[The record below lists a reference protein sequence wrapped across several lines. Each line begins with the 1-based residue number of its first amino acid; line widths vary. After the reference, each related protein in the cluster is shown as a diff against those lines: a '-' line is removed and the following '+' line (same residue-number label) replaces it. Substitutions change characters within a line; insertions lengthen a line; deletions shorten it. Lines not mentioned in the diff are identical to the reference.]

1 MPGRRRN
8 RYRQGGYKRRP
19 FAERLRG
26 YRRYTLSILMA
37 VAVLTVMAASV
48 YSIFI
53 KPVNDS
59 KKHVTIE
66 IYHLDGSTKTVKLFS
81 NSEYLREAID
91 EENEELITGTEQEF
105 GLLIETVDGVM
116 ADTSSGL
123 EWWRFTKNGMDIS
136 TSIDT
141 TVIED
146 GDKYEFTHI
155 KTIE

>member
-1 MPGRRRN
+1 
-8 RYRQGGYKRRP
+8 
-19 FAERLRG
+19 
-26 YRRYTLSILMA
+26 MA
-37 VAVLTVMAASV
+37 VVVAAVMAASV

-53 KPVNDS
+53 KPANDS

-66 IYHLDGSTKTVKLFS
+66 IYHLDGSTKTVRLFS
-81 NSEYLREAID
+81 NKEYLREAID
-91 EENEELITGTEQEF
+91 EEDEELITGTEQEF

-116 ADTSSGL
+116 ADTASGL
-123 EWWRFTKNGMDIS
+123 EFWRFTRNGMEVS

-155 KTIE
+155 RTVE